1 MHGDELISNLREPG
15 EVDPK
20 FARLMRV
27 ASYASVVVATVLIVT
42 KSGAYAVTESVSLL
56 SSLVD
61 SLLDAGASL
70 VNLLAIRH
78 ALQPADREHRFG
90 HGKAE
95 SLAGLAQAAFIAG
108 SGIFLL
114 LEAGNRLI
122 NPKTVSNGEIGIAVM
137 VLSLFLTLGLVA
149 FQAYVVRKTNSL
161 AISADSLHYRVD
173 ILVNVAVIVG
183 IYLASFGGLQIVDP
197 VLAVA
202 IVIYMAWGSF
212 KIARR
217 SMDELMDREFP
228 DEDRIKIRQ
237 IALEHPEVRD
247 VHDMRTR
254 SSGPHSFIQL
264 HLEMDRNLS
273 LVRAHE
279 ISDEVM
285 YKVEDAF
292 PNTEVLIH
300 QDPEGVEERRDDIS

>member
-1 MHGDELISNLREPG
+1 M
-15 EVDPK
+15 
-20 FARLMRV
+20 
-27 ASYASVVVATVLIVT
+27 
-42 KSGAYAVTESVSLL
+42 
-56 SSLVD
+56 
-61 SLLDAGASL
+61 
-70 VNLLAIRH
+70 NLLAIRH

>member
-1 MHGDELISNLREPG
+1 M
-15 EVDPK
+15 DPK
-20 FARLMRV
+20 FARLMRL
-27 ASYASVVVATVLIVT
+27 ASYASVAVATVLIVT
-42 KSGAYAVTESVSLL
+42 KLGAYAATESVSLL

-122 NPKTVSNGEIGIAVM
+122 HPKVVSNGEIGIAVM
-137 VLSLFLTLGLVA
+137 VLSLVLTLGLVA

-161 AISADSLHYRVD
+161 AIGADSLHYRVD
-173 ILVNVAVIVG
+173 ILVNVAVIIG

-197 VLAVA
+197 LLAAA

-212 KIARR
+212 KIARQ
-217 SMDELMDREFP
+217 SLDELMDREFP

-254 SSGPHSFIQL
+254 SSGPYSFIQL

>member
-27 ASYASVVVATVLIVT
+27 ASYASVAVATVLIVT

-254 SSGPHSFIQL
+254 SSGPYSFIQL